1 MLTFYFYVT
10 FKLKFQQKT
19 SVFTVLTAACKCG
32 NTVIEIYIFISVVP
46 TDVVSTNFGDA
57 ITTMTAVMAVMKA
70 KIAKTNIVNAMKPAN
85 SPAPM
90 PNVFPKIMLA
100 MARMIVRL
108 LGILLT

>member
-1 MLTFYFYVT
+1 M
-10 FKLKFQQKT
+10 
-19 SVFTVLTAACKCG
+19 
-32 NTVIEIYIFISVVP
+32 P

-57 ITTMTAVMAVMKA
+57 ITIMTAVMAVMKA

-100 MARMIVRL
+100 MARMIVETTAMKSDVVSVFSVMAR
-108 LGILLT
+108 